1 MVEQLGSRIP
11 RILESYGKDC
21 FKFSENFLRVVLPS
35 GKMVDGKDRLVGEL
49 VDGLVE
55 SQQMILKLV
64 AKKPKISKR
73 EMSKIIGI
81 STTAIDKN
89 IEKLKDEK
97 LIKRVVSNR
106 SGYWEII
113 KKK

>member
-1 MVEQLGSRIP
+1 M
-11 RILESYGKDC
+11 
-21 FKFSENFLRVVLPS
+21 VLPLGKVTNEKS
-35 GKMVDGKDRLVGEL
+35 GL

-64 AKKPKISKR
+64 AKNPKISKR
-73 EMSKIIGI
+73 EMAEIIGI

-97 LIKRVVSNR
+97 LIKRVGSSR
-106 SGYWEII
+106 SGYWSIM
-113 KKK
+113 K